1 MDFELIC
8 VSQPAATLENDC
20 GFRAVAWL
28 VDALQAGPL
37 RGDQTRTRI
46 PEKFASALRKV
57 FENFLNATDAAKCI
71 IHPCTLSL
79 GGTGAPEL
87 HEQVKQILTDRG
99 VAASRIEERTKI
111 VIERIGRQP
120 LSRDFRSS
128 DSDPW
133 KELKHLAN
141 FLSPKLQLV
150 FPSEMQA
157 ATERRLNQDKSF
169 GSKKNKAKGDKAVKK
184 PIMLNAE
191 DVSVPDGVF
200 CDCSGQSLSQISIGH
215 RTNGPDARGVVIV
228 QAAGALP
235 YLRGGPTTFEG
246 ALAMIVVN
254 HQDPLIHDI
263 GQLIRFPATCE
274 RTGEAILHQSS
285 LQQSSSNWGTL

>member
-1 MDFELIC
+1 
-8 VSQPAATLENDC
+8 
-20 GFRAVAWL
+20 
-28 VDALQAGPL
+28 
-37 RGDQTRTRI
+37 
-46 PEKFASALRKV
+46 
-57 FENFLNATDAAKCI
+57 
-71 IHPCTLSL
+71 
-79 GGTGAPEL
+79 L

-120 LSRDFRSS
+120 LSRDFRS
-128 DSDPW
+128 SDPW

-200 CDCSGQSLSQISIGH
+200 CDCSGQSLPQISIGH
-215 RTNGPDARGVVIV
+215 RTNWARCERGGDCPSCRG
-228 QAAGALP
+228 AALP
-235 YLRGGPTTFEG
+235 QIGPTTFQG

-254 HQDPLIHDI
+254 HQDPLIHEI

-274 RTGEAILHQSS
+274 RTRSNPPCSKAHPTGEHCRLAGSHPSC
-285 LQQSSSNWGTL
+285 TPR